1 MRDMAR
7 TYAGKKTKAAVIT
20 GAGMFN
26 AIVAMARRAGDF
38 SRAEHILES
47 CRPCEYGHSAGG
59 PTPITVFQFD
69 FVPQISFGCNE
80 GMFLDCYLRGRFD
93 DSSRYSICIGSM
105 RILSRNKDTCKI
117 LGELSGALTY
127 HAHLYIAIQ
136 EHCVQGLRS
145 LESGDGSPQI
155 SLTNCSVSQTT
166 ERPIISPPKM
176 SICIKAEPNL

>member
-1 MRDMAR
+1 MAR

-69 FVPQISFGCNE
+69 E

-136 EHCVQGLRS
+136 EHHVQGLRS

-166 ERPIISPPKM
+166 ERPIISPPKL